1 MDIMKTAGKLHFD
14 LKRYR
19 PVLLVILAGILLM
32 ALPGPRKQAEE
43 RIAVETAPDFQQQLQ
58 ELLSQIAGAGKV
70 RLLLSEEAG
79 TRTIY
84 ECSEDRSGDPGA
96 FRREPVILSGSDR
109 QEKGLIRQITAP
121 MYRGAVI
128 IAQGGDDPKVIL
140 AIKKAVSSA
149 AGLSTN
155 KITVLKMD

>member
-1 MDIMKTAGKLHFD
+1 MDLMKAAAKLNID

-19 PVLLVILAGILLM
+19 PVLLVILAGFLLM
-32 ALPGPRKQAEE
+32 AIPGTKKQAPEQT
-43 RIAVETAPDFQQQLQ
+43 ATETMPTFQQQLQ
-58 ELLSQIAGAGKV
+58 ELLAHISGAGKV
-70 RLLLSEEAG
+70 HLLLSEEAG

-84 ECSEDRSGDPGA
+84 ECNEDRSGEQGD
-96 FRREPVILSGSDR
+96 FHRDPVILSGSDR

-121 MYRGAVI
+121 QYRGAVV